1 MPAYDRYARWMAYF
15 PEGERQDMYTPE
27 LNAELRN
34 RTAPSIMRDAYL
46 ASDAE
51 DELNRLLD
59 LDVQTYL
66 PGDLL
71 VKMDIA
77 SMAHSL
83 EVRSP
88 LLDHRLMEISAS
100 LPGSWKIA
108 GLTTKKIFKD
118 ALRPWLPD
126 HILDR
131 PKQGFGVPLGTWFR
145 GEMRGYPREILL
157 DPKTLDRGWFREQ
170 KVTQLLD
177 EHENSTRDNTNKIW
191 SLIQL
196 ELWLRMFIDAQAA
209 APTAVSVDASAM

>member
-1 MPAYDRYARWMAYF
+1 L
-15 PEGERQDMYTPE
+15 YTDE
-27 LNAELRN
+27 FAAQLHE
-34 RTAPSIMRDAYL
+34 RTAPSVLREPYL

-59 LDVQTYL
+59 TDLNTYL

-88 LLDHRLMEISAS
+88 LLDHQLMEFAAS
-100 LPGSWKIA
+100 LPAEWKIS
-108 GLTTKKIFKD
+108 GLTSKKIFKD

-131 PKQGFGVPLGTWFR
+131 PKQGFAVPLGDWFR
-145 GEMRGYPREILL
+145 GQLRQLPNEILL
-157 DPKTLDRGWFREQ
+157 DPHSLERGWFR
-170 KVTQLLD
+170 KTTISQLITD
-177 EHENSTRDNTNKIW
+177 HQNGSSDNTNKLW
-191 SLIQL
+191 ALIQL
-196 ELWLRMFIDAQAA
+196 ELWLRTFIDTKPATAA
-209 APTAVSVDASAM
+209 ALNVPELAAT

>member
-1 MPAYDRYARWMAYF
+1 
-15 PEGERQDMYTPE
+15 
-27 LNAELRN
+27 
-34 RTAPSIMRDAYL
+34 MRDAYL
-46 ASDAE
+46 DSDA
-51 DELNRLLD
+51 DDALNRLLD

-88 LLDHRLMEISAS
+88 LLDHKLMELSAS
-100 LPGSWKIA
+100 LPGSWKIG

-145 GEMRGYPREILL
+145 GEMRELPREILL
-157 DPKTLDRGWFREQ
+157 DRSTLDRGWFREE
-170 KVTQLLD
+170 KVKKLLD
-177 EHENSTRDNTNKIW
+177 DHQSGEQDNTNKIW

-196 ELWLRMFIDAQAA
+196 ELWLRMFIDTK
-209 APTAVSVDASAM
+209 PTSPTTVNVERLSRVTD